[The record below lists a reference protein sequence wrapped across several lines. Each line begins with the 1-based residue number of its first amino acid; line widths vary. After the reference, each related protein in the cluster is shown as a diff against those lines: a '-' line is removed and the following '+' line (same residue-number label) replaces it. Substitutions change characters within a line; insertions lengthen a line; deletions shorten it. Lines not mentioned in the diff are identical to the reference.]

1 MFLRN
6 WLLAGTPA
14 FAYEPP
20 SLCHSDNGAT
30 PEFSETGAGLD
41 ALVAHL
47 ETTTPETRGADDG
60 DSGEATEQ
68 QDHAAGED
76 AGGDDGAP
84 DEDQSSAEEDEGD
97 GQEPADKQPPIEP
110 PLSWSKEQREHWAK
124 LPRETQEY
132 LHSREQQRD
141 AEVRR
146 SQNEA
151 AEARKQAEPAIEA
164 AKQERQRYVEQ
175 LQTYIALTE
184 TLDPILAEGQR
195 TDWVKLS
202 AEDPAGA
209 QQKFFAFNQRRE
221 QLLNAVRQRDAMMQ
235 QMTREHLASEGMKLV
250 QSVPDWQDADETK
263 TFEKAKAGI
272 DAVRKLAV
280 EKYGYQPNEVA
291 EIRDH
296 RPVRMA
302 IDLIKANERIAEY
315 EKREASRTAA
325 AKAAE
330 QKRTAPAPRLAQ
342 SPGQAQSTV
351 GTPRRSTN
359 TALRKIAQDPTQ
371 SFDKQV
377 DAVMGLL

>member
-1 MFLRN
+1 M
-6 WLLAGTPA
+6 LLFNRQFVGLIE
-14 FAYEPP
+14 YCPP
-20 SLCHSDNGAT
+20 SLCFSDSGT
-30 PEFSETGAGLD
+30 LPEFSESGAGLD

-47 ETTTPETRGADDG
+47 EATTTETQGADDG
-60 DSGEATEQ
+60 DSGAATGQ
-68 QDHAAGED
+68 QDHAAGND
-76 AGGDDGAP
+76 AGEDDGAP
-84 DEDQSSAEEDEGD
+84 DEDQPSAEEEDEGD

-151 AEARKQAEPAIEA
+151 AEAKKQAEPAIEA

-184 TLDPILAEGQR
+184 ALDPILAEGQR

-235 QMTREHLASEGMKLV
+235 QMTREHLANEGLKLV
-250 QSVPDWQDADETK
+250 QSVPEWQDADETK

-280 EKYGYQPNEVA
+280 ERYGYQPNEVA

-302 IDLIKANERIAEY
+302 YDLIKANERIAEL
-315 EKREASRTAA
+315 EKREADRTAA

-342 SPGQAQSTV
+342 SSGQAQSTV

-359 TALRKIAQDPTQ
+359 AALRKIAQDDSKP
-371 SFDKQV
+371 FDKRV

>member
-1 MFLRN
+1 M
-6 WLLAGTPA
+6 LLFSRQFVGAIE
-14 FAYEPP
+14 YCPP
-20 SLCHSDNGAT
+20 SLCFSDSGEL
-30 PEFSETGAGLD
+30 PDFSESGAGLD

-47 ETTTPETRGADDG
+47 EATTPETQGAEDG
-60 DSGEATEQ
+60 DGGTAMEQ
-68 QDHAAGED
+68 QDHAAGDD

-84 DEDQSSAEEDEGD
+84 DEDQSSAEEEDEGD

-151 AEARKQAEPAIEA
+151 AEAKKQAEPAIEA
-164 AKQERQRYVEQ
+164 AKQERQRHFEQ

-184 TLDPILAEGQR
+184 ALDPILAEGQR

-209 QQKFFAFNQRRE
+209 QMKRFAFEQRRD
-221 QLLNAVRQRDAMMQ
+221 QLINAVRQRDAMMQ
-235 QMTREHLASEGMKLV
+235 QMTREHLANEGLKLV
-250 QSVPDWQDADETK
+250 QSVPEWHDADETK
-263 TFEKAKAGI
+263 TFEKARAGI
-272 DAVRKLAV
+272 DAVRKLAI
-280 EKYGYQPNEVA
+280 EKYNYQPNEVA

-302 IDLIKANERIAEY
+302 YDLIKANERIAEL
-315 EKREASRTAA
+315 EKREADRTAA
-325 AKAAE
+325 VKAAE

-342 SPGQAQSTV
+342 SSGQAQSTV
-351 GTPRRSTN
+351 GTPRRSN
-359 TALRKIAQDPTQ
+359 NAALRKIAQDNSKPLDQ
-371 SFDKQV
+371 RV